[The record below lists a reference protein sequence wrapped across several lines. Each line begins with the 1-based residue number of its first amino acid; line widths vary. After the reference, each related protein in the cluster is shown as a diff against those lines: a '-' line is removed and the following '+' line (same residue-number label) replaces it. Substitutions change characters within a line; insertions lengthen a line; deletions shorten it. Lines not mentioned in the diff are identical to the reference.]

1 MNHKQIIA
9 NLTALIN
16 RAVQPSDFKI
26 ASTMVSFADLPI
38 SDKVNLHQLI
48 AKVKVG
54 SWARARRASGPALW
68 EY

>member
-16 RAVQPSDFKI
+16 RALQPSDFQI

-38 SDKVNLHQLI
+38 SDKVNLHKLI
-48 AKVKVG
+48 AKKKM
-54 SWARARRASGPALW
+54 A
-68 EY
+68 